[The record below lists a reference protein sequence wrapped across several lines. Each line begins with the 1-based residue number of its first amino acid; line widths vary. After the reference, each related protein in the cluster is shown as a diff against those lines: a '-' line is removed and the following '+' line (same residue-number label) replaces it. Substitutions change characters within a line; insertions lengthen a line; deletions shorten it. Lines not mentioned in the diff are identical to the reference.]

1 MLTPPFVSK
10 TLIAFN
16 KSRGNLLSKKK
27 QNIASEFK
35 EILEWLNLMQKYW
48 QHPTVSFKSN
58 KKFSPLQLA

>member
-10 TLIAFN
+10 TLIAEVSFQ
-16 KSRGNLLSKKK
+16 KKK